1 MKKKKNLSIIVFAF
15 FSHTTIIQ
23 IVKVVARFSGCPFS
37 SALDLSGTEN
47 GFLPC
52 IYFEIEILRFCKLLQ
67 QLISPRNKK
76 TFDNIVTSVLVQ
88 IGAFVNGQAVYEF
101 LSKNLT
107 PTEII
112 YDPGNIIVGI
122 AP

>member
-1 MKKKKNLSIIVFAF
+1 MGNPVDQLNLFSVGIVEEVCPIGIGLHIPKLQEFREKK
-15 FSHTTIIQ
+15 
-23 IVKVVARFSGCPFS
+23 
-37 SALDLSGTEN
+37 D
-47 GFLPC
+47 
-52 IYFEIEILRFCKLLQ
+52 
-67 QLISPRNKK
+67 KK

-88 IGAFVNGQAVYEF
+88 DGAFVNGQAVYEF